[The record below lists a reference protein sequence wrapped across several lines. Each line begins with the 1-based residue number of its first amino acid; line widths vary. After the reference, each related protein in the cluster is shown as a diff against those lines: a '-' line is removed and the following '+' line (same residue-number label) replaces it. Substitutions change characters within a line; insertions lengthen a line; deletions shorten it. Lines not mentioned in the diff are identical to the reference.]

1 MSFAIWGFG
10 TALPESSVS
19 QDRAA
24 ELINQASGYDDEQAR
39 WVESVYRGAGVGRRH
54 LLILEH
60 IEEILRCPGSAL
72 ARHTMGWRM
81 ARYDEAVRSL
91 SLQASSRA

>member
-10 TALPESSVS
+10 TALPESSVP

-24 ELINQASGYDDEQAR
+24 ELINRASGYDDDQAA

-54 LLILEH
+54 LLMLEH
-60 IEEILRCPGSAL
+60 LDEILDCAGSEPAPPHDGL
-72 ARHTMGWRM
+72 ADGPI
-81 ARYDEAVRSL
+81 
-91 SLQASSRA
+91 

>member
-10 TALPESSVS
+10 TALPELSVS
-19 QDRAA
+19 QERAA
-24 ELINQASGYDDEQAR
+24 EIINQASGYDEEQSR

-54 LLILEH
+54 LLMLEH
-60 IEEILRCPGSAL
+60 LDEILSSTGGV

-81 ARYDEAVRSL
+81 ARY
-91 SLQASSRA
+91 